1 MGVMMDMETRYKPE
15 AVEQKWISEWER
27 SNVFHSEPDGRKPYT
42 IVMPPPNVTGVLHMG
57 HVLDNTLQDILIRR
71 ARMLGYNALWVPGTD
86 HASIATEAKVV
97 SWLKS
102 MGIAK
107 RDLSREEF
115 LKYAWEW
122 KEKHENIIITQL
134 KKLGV
139 SCDWQRKKFTMDP
152 DMSWAV
158 IHVFV
163 ELYNRGLIY
172 RDLKM
177 INWDPVAQTALS
189 DEEVIYKEVNGKLYY
204 VKYPIIGE
212 ERYIIIATTRPETIV
227 ADTAIA
233 VNPEDE
239 RYKDLIGKMAIVPV
253 VNRKVPIIAD
263 EYVDPEFGTGALKV
277 TPAHD
282 PNDFEIGRRHNLEVI
297 DVMNPDATMNENAG
311 PLKGL
316 SREAARRKI
325 IEILQEQNLL
335 EKVEDITHAVGFSE
349 RTDVPIEPRLSK
361 QWFVRMK
368 PLAEPALKAV
378 LNGEIKFI
386 PDRFINTYRQWMENI
401 HDWCISR
408 QLWWGHR
415 IPVWYVNDSDDEFVV
430 AHDEEEAYK
439 IAREKYGYNVKL
451 KQDPD
456 VLDTWFSSWL
466 WPLSV
471 FNYFQNPDN
480 KDFKYYYPTT
490 VLVTGPDI
498 IFFWVARMIMAGYA
512 FANEKPF
519 RDVYFH
525 GIIRDKLG
533 RKMSKS
539 LGNSPDVLKLID
551 DYGADSL
558 RMGVLMSS
566 PAGNDLLFDE
576 KLIEQGRNFANKLWN
591 AVRLILSWQPIEKSL
606 SNSQQATISWFEWR
620 LNEATREV
628 NKLMDQYRLSEALKL
643 LYSLTWDDFASW
655 FLEAIKPKDKLLPK
669 EALEKVYAFTDHI
682 LRLLHPFIPMITE
695 ELWHR
700 LPDREGFIATSS
712 YPTAK
717 DSDQYPFVSYSD
729 RWLKETVSWL
739 RRIYQEGEKP
749 ETLYVIEREKERMD
763 TIRPLYPMLYSL
775 TPIREVR
782 EVKEFP
788 EGSLPALTGTFLVA
802 VKAPALRE
810 KELQRLEK
818 EKKRLNDLLQATHKK
833 LSNKNF
839 VARAPKHIVEKEK
852 QKAKDIQTQLEM
864 VEEQLERLL
873 KT

>member
-1 MGVMMDMETRYKPE
+1 MKEMEARYRPE
-15 AVEQKWISEWER
+15 TVEQKWIKEWEKA
-27 SNVFHSEPDGRKPYT
+27 NIFHSEPDERQPYT

-97 SWLKS
+97 AWLKS
-102 MGIAK
+102 MGIEK
-107 RDLSREEF
+107 RELTREEF

-163 ELYNRGLIY
+163 ELHRRGLIY

-189 DEEVIYKEVNGKLYY
+189 DEEVVYKEVNGKLYY
-204 VKYPIIGE
+204 VKYPIVGVDK
-212 ERYIIIATTRPETIV
+212 YIVIATTRPETIV

-239 RYKDLIGKMAIVPV
+239 RYKELIGKMAIVPV

-282 PNDFEIGRRHNLEVI
+282 PNDFEIGRRHNLELI

-316 SREAARRKI
+316 SREAARKKI
-325 IEILQEQNLL
+325 VEILKDQDLL
-335 EKVEDITHAVGFSE
+335 EKVEDITHSVGFSE

-361 QWFVRMK
+361 QWFVKMK

-415 IPVWYVNDSDDEFVV
+415 IPVWYVNGSEDEFVV

-439 IAREKYGYNVKL
+439 IAREKYGYDVKL
-451 KQDPD
+451 EQDPD

-480 KDFKYYYPTT
+480 EDFKYYYPTT

-591 AVRLILSWQPIEKSL
+591 AIRLILSWEPSENSL
-606 SNSQQATISWFEWR
+606 SDSQQATITWFEWR
-620 LNEATREV
+620 LNEVTGEV
-628 NKLMDQYRLSEALKL
+628 NRLMDQYRLSEALKL

-655 FLEAIKPKDKLLPK
+655 FLEAIKPKDKLLPR
-669 EALEKVYAFTDHI
+669 EALEKVYEFADHI

-700 LPDREGFIATSS
+700 LPNREGFIATSN

-717 DSDQYPFVSYSD
+717 DSAQYPFDDYSD
-729 RWLKETVSWL
+729 RWLKESVSWL
-739 RRIYQEGEKP
+739 RRIYQEGERP
-749 ETLYVIEREKERMD
+749 EILYIRERERERMD
-763 TIRPLYPMLYSL
+763 TIRPLYPMLYAL
-775 TPIREVR
+775 TQLKEIR

-802 VKAPALRE
+802 VQAPALRE
-810 KELQRLEK
+810 KELQRLQK
-818 EKKRLNDLLQATHKK
+818 EKKRLNDLLQATQKK
-833 LSNKNF
+833 LSNQNF
-839 VARAPKHIVEKEK
+839 ISRAPKHVVEREK
-852 QKAKDIQTQLEM
+852 QKAQDIQTQLEM